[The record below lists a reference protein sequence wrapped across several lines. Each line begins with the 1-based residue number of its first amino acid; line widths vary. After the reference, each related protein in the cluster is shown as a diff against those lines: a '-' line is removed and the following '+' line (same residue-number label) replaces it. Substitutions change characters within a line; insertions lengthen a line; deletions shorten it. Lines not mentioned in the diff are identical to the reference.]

1 VVAEHDRHRAFN
13 RQVLW
18 KRSAIVIAG
27 PLANF
32 FLAIAVYWLVFVLG
46 VQEPR
51 ALLGTPVKDSP
62 AAAAG
67 IRDGDEVLQ
76 VNAESIASWSGLRI
90 AVLEHAG
97 ESIDML
103 VEGAD
108 GRRRQLQMA
117 TAALGEDLDADFS
130 ERLGLQL
137 WRPDAVIAEV
147 LPGEPAAKAGLRAGD
162 RVYEVGAVAVNKWE
176 EFVAQVE
183 RYPERSVVM
192 KVERDGAALEILVT
206 PKAVERNGRRVGM
219 IGARFPSVLLRDVRY
234 GPVEAIGAAVR
245 KAVDTTVLT
254 LKVLGKM
261 VVGDAS
267 LNNLSGP
274 VTIAVYAGR
283 SAELGLAYYL
293 DLMAVISLGLG
304 IFNLLPVPILDG
316 GHLLYHLAEFVRG
329 GPLPERV
336 LERAQQFGL
345 AVLFALMMLALYNDF
360 HRLLAG

>member
-1 VVAEHDRHRAFN
+1 
-13 RQVLW
+13 
-18 KRSAIVIAG
+18 
-27 PLANF
+27 
-32 FLAIAVYWLVFVLG
+32 
-46 VQEPR
+46 
-51 ALLGTPVKDSP
+51 
-62 AAAAG
+62 
-67 IRDGDEVLQ
+67 
-76 VNAESIASWSGLRI
+76 
-90 AVLEHAG
+90 
-97 ESIDML
+97 
-103 VEGAD
+103 
-108 GRRRQLQMA
+108 
-117 TAALGEDLDADFS
+117 
-130 ERLGLQL
+130 
-137 WRPDAVIAEV
+137 
-147 LPGEPAAKAGLRAGD
+147 
-162 RVYEVGAVAVNKWE
+162 
-176 EFVAQVE
+176 
-183 RYPERSVVM
+183 M
-192 KVERDGAALEILVT
+192 KVERDGAAVEILVT